1 LYEGGG
7 GGGGGGSGVV
17 VAAAFHFEAPLL
29 PSLLTAIAVVSESEE
44 PVEDEEA
51 KGGRV
56 TRQKH
61 TPSVRGGGARRG
73 PQKKKNK

>member
-1 LYEGGG
+1 
-7 GGGGGGSGVV
+7 
-17 VAAAFHFEAPLL
+17 
-29 PSLLTAIAVVSESEE
+29 VSESEE